1 MIEAFKEALIAAR
14 DEDWAECAEMYATA
28 FTNAKV
34 TWPIRNNV
42 FAGFCSVVRDEKKVT
57 PKKPFRNLL
66 ELTCGNS
73 GEQAAFRV
81 QACLTLTF
89 GWHVKQEFRTALR
102 IYQSAVDVGVSATD
116 AEMSELV
123 KVPDAA
129 AAECVPHTR
138 PRAHTHVL
146 PKRPAR
152 LTRAAP
158 PFAQLRV
165 R

>member
-1 MIEAFKEALIAAR
+1 MLSSVRSPSVRAFKRSSIHWFKRSSFQVLKGSN
-14 DEDWAECAEMYATA
+14 
-28 FTNAKV
+28 F
-34 TWPIRNNV
+34 
-42 FAGFCSVVRDEKKVT
+42 
-57 PKKPFRNLL
+57 
-66 ELTCGNS
+66 
-73 GEQAAFRV
+73 QAFRV